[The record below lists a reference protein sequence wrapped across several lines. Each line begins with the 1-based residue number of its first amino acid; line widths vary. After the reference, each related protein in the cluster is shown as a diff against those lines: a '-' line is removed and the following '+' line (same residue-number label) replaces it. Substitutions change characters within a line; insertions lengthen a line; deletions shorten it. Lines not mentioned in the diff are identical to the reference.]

1 MMSIKAAA
9 LPCYARGI
17 CGRTLSPASQI
28 DQRQTFAP
36 RSSHRFFLDRA
47 SGKRSL
53 CVSGAAVVTAG
64 GAVATYSLVKG
75 GPEYA
80 DVLAV
85 EPINQ
90 QIKTPREVCKDVTVT
105 RQAPV
110 KDQHQIVGSVIGAVA
125 GGLLGNQI
133 GGGNGKKIATVA
145 GAVGG
150 GYAGNKVQEGMQER
164 DTYTTTQNRCTT
176 VNDVSD
182 KVVGYNVKYKLNEKV
197 GQVRMERDPGSQIP
211 VDKNGQ
217 LILGQAQ

>member
-1 MMSIKAAA
+1 MNKSM
-9 LPCYARGI
+9 LVGVV
-17 CGRTLSPASQI
+17 L
-28 DQRQTFAP
+28 
-36 RSSHRFFLDRA
+36 
-47 SGKRSL
+47 
-53 CVSGAAVVTAG
+53 GAAVVTAG

-90 QIKTPREVCKDVTVT
+90 KIKTPREVCKDVTVT

-197 GQVRMERDPGSQIP
+197 GQVRMERDPGNQIP

>member
-1 MMSIKAAA
+1 MNKSMLVGAV
-9 LPCYARGI
+9 L
-17 CGRTLSPASQI
+17 
-28 DQRQTFAP
+28 
-36 RSSHRFFLDRA
+36 
-47 SGKRSL
+47 
-53 CVSGAAVVTAG
+53 GAAVVTAG

-125 GGLLGNQI
+125 GGLLGNQV
-133 GGGNGKKIATVA
+133 GGGNGKKLATVA

-197 GQVRMERDPGSQIP
+197 GQVRMASDPGNRIP
-211 VDKNGQ
+211 VDKEGQ

>member
-1 MMSIKAAA
+1 M
-9 LPCYARGI
+9 
-17 CGRTLSPASQI
+17 
-28 DQRQTFAP
+28 
-36 RSSHRFFLDRA
+36 
-47 SGKRSL
+47 
-53 CVSGAAVVTAG
+53 TAG

-125 GGLLGNQI
+125 GGLLGNQV

-145 GAVGG
+145 GALGG

>member
-1 MMSIKAAA
+1 MNKSM
-9 LPCYARGI
+9 LVGVV
-17 CGRTLSPASQI
+17 L
-28 DQRQTFAP
+28 
-36 RSSHRFFLDRA
+36 
-47 SGKRSL
+47 
-53 CVSGAAVVTAG
+53 GAAVVTAG

-85 EPINQ
+85 GPINQ

-197 GQVRMERDPGSQIP
+197 GQVRMERDPGNQIP